1 MFYLFLYNA
10 YHYVLYLPGH
20 PELSDFRA
28 FYAAGRVGLA
38 SGWGAIY
45 DRGHLE
51 PTIHAI
57 WPGSAYA
64 AFANPPPLAWLFV
77 PVSLLPPKAA
87 FFGWAA
93 LQVVILSAC
102 ALICAPRRPLPRVAA
117 VLSALALL
125 PTYTIVTYGMVTPLV
140 LLGLVGCWALLRQGS
155 PVAAGA
161 ALVLIVLKP
170 QGAFLVPPAL
180 LAAGYLR
187 SVAAWAVGAAIL
199 AVASLA
205 AIGPD
210 GAAAWLQAMHVMTVD
225 SFYLRYSIADLAG
238 GGWAGWAAR
247 GAVVAAAL
255 VAAWLARGRGPE
267 VPLAA
272 GVAASLLLSPHTT
285 PGDFVLLLLPVWL
298 LLRTAPPI
306 EVVLF
311 MGTLWFVAWL
321 APGPALPVVLG
332 ELALIGVLVGYG
344 LEGRRWGRT
353 ESESSEAEPPRF
365 NGSHLQEAARL

>member
-28 FYAAGRVGLA
+28 FYAAARVGMA

-51 PTIHAI
+51 PTIQAI
-57 WPGSAYA
+57 WPGSGYA

-87 FFGWAA
+87 FFAWAA

-102 ALICAPRRPLPRVAA
+102 ALICAPPRPLPRLAA

-125 PTYTIVTYGMVTPLV
+125 PAYTVVTYGMVTPLV
-140 LLGLVGCWALLRQGS
+140 LVGLVGCWALLRQGR

-161 ALVLIVLKP
+161 GLVLIVLKP
-170 QGAFLVPPAL
+170 QDAFLVPPAL

-187 SVAAWAVGAAIL
+187 SVAAWAVGAAII
-199 AVASLA
+199 ATASLA
-205 AIGPD
+205 TIGPD
-210 GAAAWLQAMHVMTVD
+210 GAAAWLQAMHGMTVD
-225 SFYLRYSIADLAG
+225 PFYLRYSIAEVAG

-247 GAVVAAAL
+247 GAVAAGAL
-255 VAAWLARGRGPE
+255 VAARLARGRGPE

-285 PGDFVLLLLPVWL
+285 PGDFVLLLVPVWL
-298 LLRTAPPI
+298 LLRTSPPI
-306 EVVLF
+306 EVVLL
-311 MGTLWFVAWL
+311 MGALWFLAWL
-321 APGPALPVVLG
+321 APGPAIPVVLG

-353 ESESSEAEPPRF
+353 ESASADAV
-365 NGSHLQEAARL
+365 AARFQAPRLQDAARP